1 MDWDC
6 NLLKLGAGPIMAQLG
21 QFANMEVCVS
31 KCANSDGFFLHSYY
45 SLGPAG
51 HPSVDS
57 LVGHSLDESCV
68 QRFWP
73 AMW

>member
-1 MDWDC
+1 
-6 NLLKLGAGPIMAQLG
+6 MAQLRDSLPN
-21 QFANMEVCVS
+21 QWDEVCVS